1 MDNVDGRKG
10 KEKKRKR
17 NITME
22 VQKNVGLLKDQSWV
36 YGRGG
41 GGGKAKERCFLSHGF
56 FFFLIIFL
64 FLLSPNPSF

>member
-10 KEKKRKR
+10 KEKKKKKEYNNGGPKKCWSIERP
-17 NITME
+17 
-22 VQKNVGLLKDQSWV
+22 VLSLWQ
-36 YGRGG
+36 G